1 MAFNINEIKSQLQFG
16 GARGNLFQVTF
27 SNPANNAGFLKVP
40 VMVTGTAI
48 PSQEV
53 GDIPV
58 WFMGRQIKVAGDRA
72 PFQPWNVEVMNDE
85 DFLIRNGLEEW
96 HNRING
102 MESNIRSLNNY
113 KSEAQVI
120 QYAKDGS
127 ILRTY
132 NFHGIWPGQIGE
144 IRLSWQDNN
153 TIETFPVSFNFD
165 WWTVSGK
172 TGDAG
177 GL

>member
-1 MAFNINEIKSQLQFG
+1 MTFNINEIKSQLQFG
-16 GARGNLFQVTF
+16 GARPNLFQVTF

-40 VMVTGTAI
+40 VMVTSASI
-48 PSQEV
+48 PASGIQEINV
-53 GDIPV
+53 P
-58 WFMGRQIKVAGDRA
+58 FMGRNIKVAGDRTDFPA
-72 PFQPWNVEVMNDE
+72 WQVDVMNDE

-102 MESNIRSLNNY
+102 LETNVRTMTNY

-132 NFHGIWPGQIGE
+132 HFHGIWPGPIGE

-153 TIETFPVSFNFD
+153 TIETFPVAFNYD

-177 GL
+177 GR